1 MPGLLLCFV
10 MRFDA
15 YKKAHSCTA
24 DATVQPGHLHKVTC
38 VRLPARYL

>member
-15 YKKAHSCTA
+15 YKRAQALSSA
-24 DATVQPGHLHKVTC
+24 DATVPASGHLNKIT
-38 VRLPARYL
+38 